1 MPMIN
6 ELQLLFKGYLEANR
20 FESQPSGLYQPINYF
35 MSLGGKRI
43 RPILTLIGYDLFAP
57 AVEKALP
64 LAYAMELFHNFTLV
78 HDDIM
83 DQAPIRRGQPTIHQQ
98 YGINTAILSGDVML
112 IHVYDYL
119 LEAGFEHQFPALLST
134 FNRVAVE
141 VCKGQQYD
149 MDFENRKDVSIPE
162 YLRMIELKTAALLGG
177 CLEVGAVA
185 AEASQKDIQL
195 LAIFGR
201 HLGIA
206 FQLQDDILDAF
217 GDPEKF
223 GKKQGGD
230 IVQNK
235 KTFLVLKAMEVAD
248 IPTGNR
254 LKDLMENPTIA
265 ENEKVREVLD
275 IFQHLKIAELASSV
289 KDQYQASAFKALTAV
304 NAPEDKKDALKNL
317 AFQLMAR
324 EN

>member
-1 MPMIN
+1 MIN
-6 ELQLLFKGYLEANR
+6 DFQQLFKDYLENNR
-20 FESQPSGLYQPINYF
+20 FDLEPMGLYQPINYF
-35 MSLGGKRI
+35 MNQSGKRI
-43 RPILTLIGYDLFAP
+43 RPILTLIGYDLFADR
-57 AVEKALP
+57 VEAALP

-83 DQAPIRRGQPTIHQQ
+83 DQAPIRRGLPTIHQQ

-119 LEAGFEHQFPALLST
+119 LEAGFHHQFPTLLST

-149 MDFENRKDVSIPE
+149 MDFENRTDVTIPE

-185 AEASQKDIQL
+185 AGAPSKDIGL
-195 LAIFGR
+195 LATFGR

-206 FQLQDDILDAF
+206 FQLHDDILDAF

-235 KTFLVLKAMEVAD
+235 KTFLVLKAIEIAD
-248 IPTGNR
+248 PTTRKR
-254 LKDLMENPTIA
+254 LKDLMGNPGID
-265 ENEKVREVLD
+265 ENEKVKEVLD
-275 IFQHLKIAELASSV
+275 IFQQLKIRELAGTI
-289 KDQYQASAFKALTAV
+289 KDQYQASAFLALAAV
-304 NAPEDKKDALKNL
+304 NAPENKKDALKNL